1 MKKKLLGIKRKPPG
15 SFSSNRWQFVPIRFR
30 SICSTHSSL
39 VRYADDALLVC
50 RVTRTNAFLSWPY
63 GKKETNTN
71 TKFCWLWRLHLCGIN
86 KELNLQ
92 SLSYKWCKA
101 NTRHYHIFWLSYKY
115 MYKCLPKRNAQQ
127 DHHHHHKDVL
137 NIHGYTNSYHSNH
150 NKSSKKGFASFSVLE
165 RGTFSVL
172 CALSNAGRMILEDR
186 LLCINSSLARGI
198 TGYWFWK
205 AVNRERLGWY
215 CFMWNSCLLFKKCVH
230 WDLNWDTMYIIA

>member
-50 RVTRTNAFLSWPY
+50 CVTRTNAFLSWPY

-165 RGTFSVL
+165 REHFQCCVPFQMQVEWSSKTGCFALTRLWHEVSLDIDFEKLLTKSDWADIVL
-172 CALSNAGRMILEDR
+172 CGTVVSYLRSAFTEIWIETPCIL
-186 LLCINSSLARGI
+186 
-198 TGYWFWK
+198 
-205 AVNRERLGWY
+205 
-215 CFMWNSCLLFKKCVH
+215 
-230 WDLNWDTMYIIA
+230 